1 MLMRVL
7 IFAGLIVVVATQL
20 PAYLQ
25 SHVETAP
32 AAVSLNAES
41 ETAPPE
47 QASSYGQALLRADQ
61 RGHFTTSFRIN
72 GKAVEA
78 MIDTGASSVAIN
90 ETTARR
96 VGVRGNDLNF
106 KYRVNTANGETPA
119 AVVMLD
125 RIEVGGVRVDDV
137 QAMVLKDKAL
147 SGTLIG
153 MTFLKKLGSYKV
165 ENGQMRLSQR

>member
-1 MLMRVL
+1 MLVRVL
-7 IFAGLIVVVATQL
+7 IFAGLTVVVATQL

-25 SHVETAP
+25 SRIETPPVAASLQTSPQADPTEPAP
-32 AAVSLNAES
+32 G
-41 ETAPPE
+41 
-47 QASSYGQALLRADQ
+47 YGQAVLAAD
-61 RGHFTTSFRIN
+61 RKGHFTANFRIN
-72 GKAVEA
+72 GKSVDA
-78 MIDTGASSVAIN
+78 MIDTGATSVAIN

-96 VGVRGNDLNF
+96 VGFSGNDLNF
-106 KYRVNTANGETPA
+106 KYKVNTANGETVA
-119 AVVMLD
+119 AVVMID

-153 MTFLKKLGSYKV
+153 MTFMKKLGSYKV